1 MCYAF
6 LSGCC
11 FNDFTREVIMSYN
24 GYENYETWNV
34 CLWIANDEGLY
45 NLSMSCANYDEFVGT
60 MRELDSL
67 ETPDHVAWNDSNLD
81 IDEIEA
87 ACFSEDAEDDE
98 VEEDDAAM
106 A

>member
-1 MCYAF
+1 
-6 LSGCC
+6 
-11 FNDFTREVIMSYN
+11 MSYN

-34 CLWIANDEGLY
+34 CLWIANDKELY

-81 IDEIEA
+81 IDEINA
-87 ACFSEDAEDDE
+87 ACFPEDAEDDE
-98 VEEDDAAM
+98 VEEDDNASWNEFLCRKNGLIDDQ
-106 A
+106 